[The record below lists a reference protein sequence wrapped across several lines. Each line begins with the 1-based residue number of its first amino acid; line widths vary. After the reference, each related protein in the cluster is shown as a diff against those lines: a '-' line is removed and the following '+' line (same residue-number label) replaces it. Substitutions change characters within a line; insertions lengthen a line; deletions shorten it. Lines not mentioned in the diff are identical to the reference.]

1 MVKAGHLHHAMA
13 LTTHTNQQL
22 RDSGPV
28 AAQHLLASGQL
39 EVVRILKATS
49 SKGDTLEFSGV
60 PSKHGST
67 ARGVRVR
74 FTPDFLKAPP
84 RFDAATGIIELF
96 YPHRDHPEVRALLNG
111 KGNRF
116 CYFWRSER
124 SGHTHAWLLSS
135 Q

>member
-1 MVKAGHLHHAMA
+1 MA
-13 LTTHTNQQL
+13 FTTHSENRL
-22 RDSGPV
+22 RDSGPA

-39 EVVRILKATS
+39 EVVRIVKATS
-49 SKGDTLEFSGV
+49 TKGDTLEFSGV
-60 PSKHGST
+60 PTKQGSK
-67 ARGVRVR
+67 ARAVRVR
-74 FTPDFLKAPP
+74 FTADYLKLAP

-96 YPHRDHPEVRALLNG
+96 YPHRDHPEVHALLNG
-111 KGNRF
+111 KSNRF